1 MTWQII
7 TSVLIGRFAS
17 LPFDRQSTLRLFRLP
32 VAAAADPMSGEVAAG
47 AMSRKFA
54 TRMIVAAVAATMLMA
69 HETLPG
75 HAAEGRVIAAAA
87 AAKRATSETKAG
99 ACGLHAGS
107 ASLAF
112 RPAHPLL
119 DTEECALK
127 PMDRFK
133 ECDGCPDMVVVPAGN
148 FNLGSPRNE
157 YEMRGL
163 DEGPQHRV
171 VFSKPFAVGRFSV
184 TFEEWDQCVAEGG
197 CNGYHPEDNGWGRG
211 RRPVI
216 NVSWDDAR
224 AYVTWLSLK
233 THKVY
238 RLPSEA
244 EREYVTR
251 AGTTTPF
258 WWGASISTK
267 QANYDGRST
276 YGQEPKGEYR
286 GTTVPVDSFAPNPW
300 GLYQMHG
307 NVWEWTQDCYHDSYK
322 AAPTDGEAV
331 LGSGEGNRRS
341 TAGACDG
348 RRVTRGGSWDNDP
361 WELRSAARDALAP
374 ESRAEGVSFRVIREL

>member
-7 TSVLIGRFAS
+7 TTVFIGRFAS
-17 LPFDRQSTLRLFRLP
+17 LPFDRQLILRLLGFP
-32 VAAAADPMSGEVAAG
+32 VAAAADPMSGEPSAG
-47 AMSRKFA
+47 GISWKVA
-54 TRMIVAAVAATMLMA
+54 TRIIAATVAATMLMA
-69 HETLPG
+69 DDTLPS
-75 HAAEGRVIAAAA
+75 HAAEGRVTAA
-87 AAKRATSETKAG
+87 AAKRAMSETNAS
-99 ACGLHAGS
+99 ACGLNPGS
-107 ASLAF
+107 ASLAS
-112 RPAHPLL
+112 RPAHPLV
-119 DTEECALK
+119 DAEECALK

-133 ECDGCPDMVVVPAGN
+133 ECDDCPEMVVIPAGS
-148 FNLGSPRNE
+148 FKMGSPRNE

-171 VFSKPFAVGRFSV
+171 VLSKPFAVGRFSV
-184 TFEEWDQCVAEGG
+184 TFDEWDRCVADGG
-197 CNGYHPEDNGWGRG
+197 CKGYRPEDNGWGRG

-216 NVSWDDAR
+216 NVSWDDAK
-224 AYVTWLSLK
+224 AYVTWLSSK
-233 THKVY
+233 THKNY

-258 WWGASISTK
+258 WWGASILTK

-300 GLYQMHG
+300 GLYQIHG
-307 NVWEWTQDCYHDSYK
+307 NVWEWTEDCYHDSY
-322 AAPTDGEAV
+322 AGAPTDGVAV
-331 LGSGEGNRRS
+331 LGSGGGNRRWI
-341 TAGACDG
+341 AGGCYG
-348 RRVTRGGSWDNDP
+348 RRAARGGSWDTDP

-374 ESRAEGVSFRVIREL
+374 ESRTDGVSFRVTREL